1 MKTIQI
7 TRPGVFRNG
16 MDMVPVG
23 EQIQVP
29 DDFTGWP
36 GKWIEVSSDEGKTL
50 EVATPKRPRK
60 KRQAKQEPEQESEQ
74 HSLDTEAASDDN
86 D

>member
-36 GKWIEVSSDEGKTL
+36 GKWIEVGSDEGKTL

-60 KRQAKQEPEQESEQ
+60 KRQTKQEQEPEQP
-74 HSLDTEAASDDN
+74 SLDTEAETDDN

>member
-1 MKTIQI
+1 MLIQI

-29 DDFTGWP
+29 DDFAGWP
-36 GKWIEVSSDEGKTL
+36 GKWIEVGSDEGKTL

-60 KRQAKQEPEQESEQ
+60 KREPKHEQERESEQ
-74 HSLDTEAASDDN
+74 SSLETEAESDDN